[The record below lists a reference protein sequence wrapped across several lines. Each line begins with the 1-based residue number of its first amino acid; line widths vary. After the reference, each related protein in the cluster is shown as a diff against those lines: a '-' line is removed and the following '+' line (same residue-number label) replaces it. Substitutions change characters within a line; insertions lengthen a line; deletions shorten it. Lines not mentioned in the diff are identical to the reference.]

1 MKLRTLATLYH
12 GCNVPVETPELRTS
26 THALDFGAGFY
37 TTLNMEQAKSF
48 ALKVAEREH
57 SSNAIVSV
65 YKVDLDRLKT
75 SLQGLW
81 FENPSEEWL
90 DFVSDNRSGKI
101 VDSQYDFVFGPVA
114 NDTIFKT
121 FIAYQNGVLT
131 KKETIERLRVKK
143 LYNQLVLKTAAAIE
157 YLFFDRSFSVKV

>member
-1 MKLRTLATLYH
+1 MNLNDCTILYH
-12 GCNVPVETPELRTS
+12 GSNVQVEKPELRPS

-37 TTLNMEQAKSF
+37 TTLNLEQAKNF
-48 ALKVAEREH
+48 ASKVAEREH

-65 YKVDLDRLKT
+65 YKVDLEKLKS

-81 FENPSEEWL
+81 FQSPTEKWL
-90 DFVSDNRSGKI
+90 DFVSDNRNGKI
-101 VDSQYDFVFGPVA
+101 VDSHYDFVFGPVA

-121 FIAYQNGVLT
+121 FIAYQNGILS

-143 LYNQLVLKTAAAIE
+143 LYNQLVFKTAAAVE
-157 YLFFDRSFSVKV
+157 YLSFDRSFSVKV